1 MEILDQGNKHS
12 MLKVSKELFDS
23 FVKNIMDF
31 FFLEVIF
38 TPNGTLDLLILW
50 GFQSNRI
57 IILMPSA
64 PSLGNSV

>member
-31 FFLEVIF
+31 FFRSNFHAKWNI
-38 TPNGTLDLLILW
+38 
-50 GFQSNRI
+50 GF
-57 IILMPSA
+57 A
-64 PSLGNSV
+64 YSLGLSVKQNHHFNALCTITGE